1 MTTRFRLVQS
11 KKEKKRIEW
20 SVVVLAK
27 NIPWSQKVMD
37 VYEYTLNILAL
48 MLIFVT
54 LQSPPTDENHCSIS
68 WLRKCSQL
76 FSLFSSLEFNK
87 NL

>member
-11 KKEKKRIEW
+11 KKEKKRIKW

-48 MLIFVT
+48 MLISVT
-54 LQSPPTDENHCSIS
+54 LQSPPTDENHYP
-68 WLRKCSQL
+68 LQH
-76 FSLFSSLEFNK
+76 
-87 NL
+87 

>member
-11 KKEKKRIEW
+11 KKEKKRIKW

-37 VYEYTLNILAL
+37 VYEYTLNILAI
-48 MLIFVT
+48 MLIFMT
-54 LQSPPTDENHCSIS
+54 LQSPPTDENHCP
-68 WLRKCSQL
+68 LQH
-76 FSLFSSLEFNK
+76 
-87 NL
+87 

>member
-11 KKEKKRIEW
+11 KKEKKRIKW

-37 VYEYTLNILAL
+37 VYEYTCLNADFCDFTVPAYRREPLPFAAL
-48 MLIFVT
+48 VGWINV
-54 LQSPPTDENHCSIS
+54 QNCSHCSPH
-68 WLRKCSQL
+68 
-76 FSLFSSLEFNK
+76 
-87 NL
+87 

>member
-11 KKEKKRIEW
+11 KKEKKRIKW

-54 LQSPPTDENHCSIS
+54 LQSPPTDENHYP
-68 WLRKCSQL
+68 LQH
-76 FSLFSSLEFNK
+76 
-87 NL
+87 